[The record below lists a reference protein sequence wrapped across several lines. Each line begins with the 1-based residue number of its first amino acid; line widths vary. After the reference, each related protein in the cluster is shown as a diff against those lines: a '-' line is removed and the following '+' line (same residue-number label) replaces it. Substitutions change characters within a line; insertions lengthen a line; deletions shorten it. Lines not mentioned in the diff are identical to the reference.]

1 MNDIKSSVQRTM
13 INSPC
18 STKMNKFKNVRV
30 IGKGEHGT
38 VYHACLNDACKKKF
52 AVKVSKEN
60 LTAEHNLTKKFINMT
75 GKNTAADVYT
85 LEKCKSDTR
94 LYSEFLEGQSFG
106 KLLPKLNKDPKKIR
120 SIVIQVLKILNTL
133 HEKNSTFRHNDLH
146 LDNIF
151 ITAGGKV
158 RIIDFGLGFS
168 SSIKNPEVNNS
179 NGYLVPYGI
188 YRGNPK
194 MYDVHFFLNSLF
206 NHKKHLDDST
216 RKFIEDVIPDKYLGV
231 NGTHIYAARLKPLK
245 AGNNLSDLPTYTRLF
260 NHPYIKGSALSGIFK
275 TLPKPVLKSNP
286 VIIKKKNKTPS
297 SESMSA
303 KIRRATEAYKKSKQT
318 TQKKRPGVTAK
329 KATPPKVATKAKS
342 PESDNETL
350 ASMKRRLTKT
360 RAKPS
365 TMGKVSPSF
374 VKSFMK
380 NMAQPKTNLRNRN
393 I

>member
-1 MNDIKSSVQRTM
+1 MTDTKSAVQRVM

-18 STKMNKFKNVRV
+18 STKMNKFKNVRA

-38 VYHACLNDACKKKF
+38 VYHACLNDACKMKF

-60 LTAEHNLTKKFINMT
+60 LTAEHNLTKKFINMV
-75 GKNTAADVYT
+75 GKNTAADVYA
-85 LEKCKSDTR
+85 LEKCKNDTR
-94 LYSEFLEGQSFG
+94 LYSEFLEGQPFG
-106 KLLPKLNKDPKKIR
+106 KLLPKLNKEPRKIR
-120 SIVIQVLKILNTL
+120 SIVIQVLKILKTL
-133 HEKNSTFRHNDLH
+133 HEKNSSFRHNDLH
-146 LDNIF
+146 LENIF

-168 SSIKNPEVNNS
+168 NSIKNPEVNNS
-179 NGYLVPYGI
+179 GSYLVPYGI

-216 RKFIEDVIPDKYLGV
+216 REFIEDVIPAKYLGV
-231 NGTHIYAARLKPLK
+231 NGTHIYAARLKPRK
-245 AGNNLSDLPTYTRLF
+245 AGNTLLNIPTYTMVF
-260 NHPYIKGSALSGIFK
+260 NHPYIKGSTLSGILK
-275 TLPKPVLKSNP
+275 TMPKMSQKTTPI
-286 VIIKKKNKTPS
+286 IIKKKNKSPS

-303 KIRRATEAYKKSKQT
+303 KLRKAKEAYAKSKQT
-318 TQKKRPGVTAK
+318 TQKRRPGIATK
-329 KATPPKVATKAKS
+329 KATPPKAAAKT

-350 ASMKRRLTKT
+350 ANMKKRLTKT

-380 NMAQPKTNLRNRN
+380 NMARPKTNLRNRN

>member
-1 MNDIKSSVQRTM
+1 MNSTKSAVQRTM

-38 VYHACLNDACKKKF
+38 VYHACLNDACKMKF

-60 LTAEHNLTKKFINMT
+60 LTAEHNLTKKFINMV
-75 GKNTAADVYT
+75 GKNTAADVYA
-85 LEKCKSDTR
+85 LEKCKNDTR
-94 LYSEFLEGQSFG
+94 LYSEFLEGQPFG
-106 KLLPKLNKDPKKIR
+106 KLLPKLNKNPAKIR
-120 SIVIQVLKILNTL
+120 TIVIQVLKILKTL
-133 HEKNSTFRHNDLH
+133 HEKNSSFRHNDLH
-146 LDNIF
+146 LENIF

-168 SSIKNPEVNNS
+168 SSIKNPEVNDS
-179 NGYLVPYGI
+179 GSYLVPYGI

-206 NHKKHLDDST
+206 NHRKHLDDST
-216 RKFIEDVIPDKYLGV
+216 RKFIEDVIPAKYLGI

-245 AGNNLSDLPTYTRLF
+245 AGSTLLNIPTYTRLF
-260 NHPYIKGSALSGIFK
+260 NHPYVKGSTLSGILR
-275 TLPKPVLKSNP
+275 TIPKAVSKSKP
-286 VIIKKKNKTPS
+286 TITKKNKTPS

-303 KIRRATEAYKKSKQT
+303 KIRKATEAYAKSKQT
-318 TQKKRPGVTAK
+318 TQKKRPGIVAK
-329 KATPPKVATKAKS
+329 KATPPKATVKAKT

-350 ASMKRRLTKT
+350 ANMKKRLTKT
-360 RAKPS
+360 RARPS
-365 TMGKVSPSF
+365 TMGKVPPSF

-380 NMAQPKTNLRNRN
+380 NMARPKTNLRNRN

>member
-1 MNDIKSSVQRTM
+1 MTDTKSAVQRTM

-38 VYHACLNDACKKKF
+38 VYHACLNDACKMKF
-52 AVKVSKEN
+52 AVKVSNEN
-60 LTAEHNLTKKFINMT
+60 LTAEHNLTKKFINMV
-75 GKNTAADVYT
+75 GKNTAADVYA
-85 LEKCKSDTR
+85 LEKCKNDTR
-94 LYSEFLEGQSFG
+94 LYSEFLEGQPFG
-106 KLLPKLNKDPKKIR
+106 KLLPKLKKDPRKIR
-120 SIVIQVLKILNTL
+120 SIVIQVLKILKTL
-133 HEKNSTFRHNDLH
+133 HEKNSSFRHNDLH
-146 LDNIF
+146 LENIF

-179 NGYLVPYGI
+179 GSYLVPYGI

-206 NHKKHLDDST
+206 NHRKHLDDST
-216 RKFIEDVIPDKYLGV
+216 RKFIEDVIPVKYLGV
-231 NGTHIYAARLKPLK
+231 NGLHIYAARLKPLK
-245 AGNNLSDLPTYTRLF
+245 TGSTLLNIPTYTRLF
-260 NHPYIKGSALSGIFK
+260 NHPYVKGSTLSGILR
-275 TLPKPVLKSNP
+275 TIPKAVSKSKP
-286 VIIKKKNKTPS
+286 TITKKNKTPS

-303 KIRRATEAYKKSKQT
+303 KIRKATEAYAKSKQT
-318 TQKKRPGVTAK
+318 TQKKRPGIVAK
-329 KATPPKVATKAKS
+329 KATPPKATVKAKT

-350 ASMKRRLTKT
+350 ASMKKRLTKT

-380 NMAQPKTNLRNRN
+380 NMARPKTNLRNRN

>member
-1 MNDIKSSVQRTM
+1 MNDTKSAVQRTM

-60 LTAEHNLTKKFINMT
+60 LTAEHNLTKKFIKMT
-75 GKNTAADVYT
+75 GKNTAADVYA
-85 LEKCKSDTR
+85 LEKCKNDTR
-94 LYSEFLEGQSFG
+94 LYSEFLEGQPFG

-146 LDNIF
+146 LENIF

-168 SSIKNPEVNNS
+168 SSVKNPEVNNS
-179 NGYLVPYGI
+179 DGYLVPYGI

-206 NHKKHLDDST
+206 NHKKHLDDNT
-216 RKFIEDVIPDKYLGV
+216 IKFITDVLPAKYLGV
-231 NGTHIYAARLKPLK
+231 NGTQIYAARLKPLK
-245 AGNNLSDLPTYTRLF
+245 DGNNFSDLPTYTRIF

-275 TLPKPVLKSNP
+275 TLPKPVPKSNP

-303 KIRRATEAYKKSKQT
+303 KIRRATEAYKTSKQT
-318 TQKKRPGVTAK
+318 TQKKRPGITTK
-329 KATPPKVATKAKS
+329 KATPSKVVTKTKS
-342 PESDNETL
+342 PDKDNETL
-350 ASMKRRLTKT
+350 ANMKKRLTKT
-360 RAKPS
+360 RTKPL

-380 NMAQPKTNLRNRN
+380 NMAQPKTYLRNRN

>member
-1 MNDIKSSVQRTM
+1 MTDTKSAVQRTM

-38 VYHACLNDACKKKF
+38 VYHACLNEACKMKF
-52 AVKVSKEN
+52 AVKVSNEN
-60 LTAEHNLTKKFINMT
+60 LTAEHNLTKKFIDMV
-75 GKNTAADVYT
+75 GKNTAADVYA
-85 LEKCKSDTR
+85 LEKCKNDTR
-94 LYSEFLEGQSFG
+94 LYSEFLEGQPFG
-106 KLLPKLNKDPKKIR
+106 KLLPKLKKDPKKIR
-120 SIVIQVLKILNTL
+120 SIVIQVLKILKTV
-133 HEKNSTFRHNDLH
+133 HEKNSSFRHNDLH
-146 LDNIF
+146 LENIF
-151 ITAGGKV
+151 ITVGGKV

-179 NGYLVPYGI
+179 GSYLVPYGI

-206 NHKKHLDDST
+206 NHRKHLDDST
-216 RKFIEDVIPDKYLGV
+216 RKFIEDVIPAKYLGI

-245 AGNNLSDLPTYTRLF
+245 AGSTLLNIPTYTRLF
-260 NHPYIKGSALSGIFK
+260 NHPYVKGSTLSGILK
-275 TLPKPVLKSNP
+275 TIPKAVSKTKPT
-286 VIIKKKNKTPS
+286 ITKKNKTPS

-303 KIRRATEAYKKSKQT
+303 KIRKATEAYAKSKQT
-318 TQKKRPGVTAK
+318 TQKKRPGIVAK
-329 KATPPKVATKAKS
+329 KATPPKATVKAKT

-350 ASMKRRLTKT
+350 ANMKKRLTKT

-380 NMAQPKTNLRNRN
+380 NMSRPKTNLRNRN

>member
-1 MNDIKSSVQRTM
+1 MTDTKSAVKRVM

-38 VYHACLNDACKKKF
+38 VYHACLNEACKMKF
-52 AVKVSKEN
+52 AVKVSNEN
-60 LTAEHNLTKKFINMT
+60 LTAEHNLTKKFINMV
-75 GKNTAADVYT
+75 GKNAAADVYA
-85 LEKCKSDTR
+85 LEKCKNDNR
-94 LYSEFLEGQSFG
+94 LYSEFLEGQPFA
-106 KLLPKLNKDPKKIR
+106 KLLPKLNKNPTKIR
-120 SIVIQVLKILNTL
+120 SIVIQVLKILKTIY
-133 HEKNSTFRHNDLH
+133 EKNSSFRHNDLH
-146 LDNIF
+146 LENIF

-168 SSIKNPEVNNS
+168 NSTKNPEVNNS
-179 NGYLVPYGI
+179 GSYLVPYGI

-206 NHKKHLDDST
+206 NHKKHLDDNT
-216 RKFIEDVIPDKYLGV
+216 RKFIEDVIPSKYLGV

-245 AGNNLSDLPTYTRLF
+245 TGSTLLDIPTYTRLF
-260 NHPYIKGSALSGIFK
+260 NHPYIKGSTLSGILR
-275 TLPKPVLKSNP
+275 TIPKAAPKSTP
-286 VIIKKKNKTPS
+286 IVTKKKNKTPS

-303 KIRRATEAYKKSKQT
+303 KIRKATEAYAKSKQT
-318 TQKKRPGVTAK
+318 TQKKRPGIVAK
-329 KATPPKVATKAKS
+329 KATPPKATAKAKT

-350 ASMKRRLTKT
+350 ANMKKRLTKT

-380 NMAQPKTNLRNRN
+380 NMSRPKTNLRNRN

>member
-1 MNDIKSSVQRTM
+1 MTDTKSAVQRTM

-38 VYHACLNDACKKKF
+38 VYHACLNDACKMKF
-52 AVKVSKEN
+52 AVKVSNEN
-60 LTAEHNLTKKFINMT
+60 LTAEHNLTKKFINMV
-75 GKNTAADVYT
+75 GKNTAADVYA
-85 LEKCKSDTR
+85 LEKCKNDTR
-94 LYSEFLEGQSFG
+94 LYSEFLEGQPFG
-106 KLLPKLNKDPKKIR
+106 KLLPKLKKDPRKIR
-120 SIVIQVLKILNTL
+120 SIVIQVLKILKTL
-133 HEKNSTFRHNDLH
+133 HEKNSSFRHNDLH
-146 LDNIF
+146 LENIF

-179 NGYLVPYGI
+179 DSYLVPYGI

-206 NHKKHLDDST
+206 NHRKHLDDST
-216 RKFIEDVIPDKYLGV
+216 RKFIEDVIPVKYLGV
-231 NGTHIYAARLKPLK
+231 NGLHIYAARLKPLK
-245 AGNNLSDLPTYTRLF
+245 TGSILMNIPTYTRLF
-260 NHPYIKGSALSGIFK
+260 NHPYVKGSTLSGILRTIPRVAAK
-275 TLPKPVLKSNP
+275 SKPV
-286 VIIKKKNKTPS
+286 ITKKNKTPS

-303 KIRRATEAYKKSKQT
+303 KIRKATEAYAKSKQT
-318 TQKKRPGVTAK
+318 TQKKRPGIVVK
-329 KATPPKVATKAKS
+329 KATPPKATAKAKT
-342 PESDNETL
+342 PESVNETP
-350 ASMKRRLTKT
+350 ANMKKRLTKT

-365 TMGKVSPSF
+365 TMGKVPPSF

-380 NMAQPKTNLRNRN
+380 NMARPKTNLRNRN

>member
-1 MNDIKSSVQRTM
+1 MTDTKSAVQRMM

-38 VYHACLNDACKKKF
+38 VYHACLNDACKMKF

-60 LTAEHNLTKKFINMT
+60 LTAEHNLTKKFINMV
-75 GKNTAADVYT
+75 GKNTAADVYA
-85 LEKCKSDTR
+85 LEKCKNDTR
-94 LYSEFLEGQSFG
+94 LYSEFLEGQPFG
-106 KLLPKLNKDPKKIR
+106 KLLPKLNKDPRKIR
-120 SIVIQVLKILNTL
+120 SIVIQVLKILKTL
-133 HEKNSTFRHNDLH
+133 HENNSSFRHNDLH
-146 LDNIF
+146 LENIF

-168 SSIKNPEVNNS
+168 NSIKNPEVNNS
-179 NGYLVPYGI
+179 GSYLVPYGI

-216 RKFIEDVIPDKYLGV
+216 LKFIEDVIPAKYLGV
-231 NGTHIYAARLKPLK
+231 NGTHIYAARLKPRK
-245 AGNNLSDLPTYTRLF
+245 AGSNLLNIPTYTILF
-260 NHPYIKGSALSGIFK
+260 NHPYIKGSTLSGILK
-275 TLPKPVLKSNP
+275 TIPRASGKSKQ
-286 VIIKKKNKTPS
+286 VITKKNKSPS

-303 KIRRATEAYKKSKQT
+303 KLRKAKEAYARSKQT
-318 TQKKRPGVTAK
+318 TQKKRPGIVAK
-329 KATPPKVATKAKS
+329 KAAPPKSATKT

-350 ASMKRRLTKT
+350 ANMQKRLTKT

-365 TMGKVSPSF
+365 TMGKVSHSF

-380 NMAQPKTNLRNRN
+380 NMARPKTNLRNRN

>member
-1 MNDIKSSVQRTM
+1 
-13 INSPC
+13 
-18 STKMNKFKNVRV
+18 MNKFKNVRV

-60 LTAEHNLTKKFINMT
+60 LTAEHNLTKKFINMV
-75 GKNTAADVYT
+75 GKNTAADVYA
-85 LEKCKSDTR
+85 LEKCKNDTR
-94 LYSEFLEGQSFG
+94 LYSEFLEGQPFG

-133 HEKNSTFRHNDLH
+133 YEKNSTFRHNDLH

-179 NGYLVPYGI
+179 GGYLVPYGI

-216 RKFIEDVIPDKYLGV
+216 RKFIEDVIPAKYLGV
-231 NGTHIYAARLKPLK
+231 NGTHIYAARLKPRK
-245 AGNNLSDLPTYTRLF
+245 AGNTLLNIPTYTMVF
-260 NHPYIKGSALSGIFK
+260 NHPYIKGSTLSGILK
-275 TLPKPVLKSNP
+275 TMPKMSQKTTPI
-286 VIIKKKNKTPS
+286 IIKKKNKSPS

-303 KIRRATEAYKKSKQT
+303 KLRKAKEAYAKSKQT
-318 TQKKRPGVTAK
+318 TQKRRPGIATK
-329 KATPPKVATKAKS
+329 KATPPKAAAKT

-350 ASMKRRLTKT
+350 ANMKKRLTKT

-380 NMAQPKTNLRNRN
+380 NMARPKTNLRNRN

>member
-1 MNDIKSSVQRTM
+1 MNNIKSSVQRTM

-133 HEKNSTFRHNDLH
+133 YEKNSTFRHNDLH

-151 ITAGGKV
+151 ITAGDKV

-168 SSIKNPEVNNS
+168 KSIKNPEVNNS
-179 NGYLVPYGI
+179 GGYLVPYGI

-206 NHKKHLDDST
+206 NHRKHLDDST
-216 RKFIEDVIPDKYLGV
+216 RKFIEDVIPAKYLGV

-245 AGNNLSDLPTYTRLF
+245 PGRVLSDLPTYTILF
-260 NHPYIKGSALSGIFK
+260 NHPYIKGSTLSDILK
-275 TLPKPVLKSNP
+275 TIPKTTQKATPI
-286 VIIKKKNKTPS
+286 IIKKKKTPS

-303 KIRRATEAYKKSKQT
+303 KLRKAKEAYAKSKQT
-318 TQKKRPGVTAK
+318 TQKKRSGVTAK
-329 KATPPKVATKAKS
+329 KATPPKDAAKAKS

-350 ASMKRRLTKT
+350 ANIKRRLTKT
-360 RAKPS
+360 RNKPS

>member
-1 MNDIKSSVQRTM
+1 MTDTKSAVQRTM

-18 STKMNKFKNVRV
+18 STKMNKFKNVRA

-38 VYHACLNDACKKKF
+38 VYHACLNDACKMKF
-52 AVKVSKEN
+52 AVKVSNEN
-60 LTAEHNLTKKFINMT
+60 LTAEHNLTKKFINMV
-75 GKNTAADVYT
+75 GKNTAADVYA
-85 LEKCKSDTR
+85 LEKCKNDTR
-94 LYSEFLEGQSFG
+94 LYSEFLEGQPFG
-106 KLLPKLNKDPKKIR
+106 KLLPKLKKDPRKIR
-120 SIVIQVLKILNTL
+120 SIVIQVLKILKTL
-133 HEKNSTFRHNDLH
+133 HEKNSSFRHNDLH
-146 LDNIF
+146 LENIF

-179 NGYLVPYGI
+179 GSYLVPYGI

-206 NHKKHLDDST
+206 NHRKHLDDST
-216 RKFIEDVIPDKYLGV
+216 RKFIEDVIPVKYLGV

-245 AGNNLSDLPTYTRLF
+245 AGSILMNIPTYTRLF
-260 NHPYIKGSALSGIFK
+260 NHPYVKGSTLSGILR
-275 TLPKPVLKSNP
+275 TIPKAVSKSKP
-286 VIIKKKNKTPS
+286 TITKKNKTPS

-303 KIRRATEAYKKSKQT
+303 KIRKATEAYAKSKQT
-318 TQKKRPGVTAK
+318 TQKKRPGIVAK
-329 KATPPKVATKAKS
+329 KATPPKATVKAKT

-350 ASMKRRLTKT
+350 ASMKKRLTKT

-380 NMAQPKTNLRNRN
+380 NMARPKTNLRNRN

>member
-1 MNDIKSSVQRTM
+1 MTDTKSVVQRVM

-38 VYHACLNDACKKKF
+38 VYHACLNDACKMKF

-60 LTAEHNLTKKFINMT
+60 LTAEHNLTKKFINMV
-75 GKNTAADVYT
+75 GKNTAADVYA
-85 LEKCKSDTR
+85 LEKCKNDTR
-94 LYSEFLEGQSFG
+94 LYSEFLEGQPFG
-106 KLLPKLNKDPKKIR
+106 KLLPKLNKDPRKIR
-120 SIVIQVLKILNTL
+120 SIVIQVLKILKTL
-133 HEKNSTFRHNDLH
+133 HEKNSSFRHNDLH
-146 LDNIF
+146 LENIF

-168 SSIKNPEVNNS
+168 NSIKNPEVNNS
-179 NGYLVPYGI
+179 GSYLVPYGI

-194 MYDVHFFLNSLF
+194 MYDAHFFLNSLF

-216 RKFIEDVIPDKYLGV
+216 QKFIEDIIPAKYLGV
-231 NGTHIYAARLKPLK
+231 NGTHIYAARLKPRK
-245 AGNNLSDLPTYTRLF
+245 AGNTLLNIPTYTMVF
-260 NHPYIKGSALSGIFK
+260 NHPYIKGSALSGILK
-275 TLPKPVLKSNP
+275 TIPKAVSKNKPT
-286 VIIKKKNKTPS
+286 IIKKNKTPS

-303 KIRRATEAYKKSKQT
+303 KIRKATEAYAKSKQT
-318 TQKKRPGVTAK
+318 TQKKRPGIVAN
-329 KATPPKVATKAKS
+329 KATPPKATAKAKT

-350 ASMKRRLTKT
+350 ANMKKRLTKT

-380 NMAQPKTNLRNRN
+380 NMARPKTNLRNRN

>member
-1 MNDIKSSVQRTM
+1 MTDTKSAVQRVM

-38 VYHACLNDACKKKF
+38 VYHACLNDACKMKF

-60 LTAEHNLTKKFINMT
+60 LTAEHNLTKKFINMV
-75 GKNTAADVYT
+75 GKNTAADVYA
-85 LEKCKSDTR
+85 LEKCKNDTR
-94 LYSEFLEGQSFG
+94 LYSEFLEGQPFG
-106 KLLPKLNKDPKKIR
+106 KLLPKLNKDPRKIR
-120 SIVIQVLKILNTL
+120 SIVIQVLKILKTL
-133 HEKNSTFRHNDLH
+133 HEKNSSFRHNDLH
-146 LDNIF
+146 LENIF

-168 SSIKNPEVNNS
+168 NSIKNPEVNNS
-179 NGYLVPYGI
+179 GSYLVPYGI

-216 RKFIEDVIPDKYLGV
+216 RKFIGDIIPAKYLGV
-231 NGTHIYAARLKPLK
+231 NGTHIYAARLKPYK
-245 AGNNLSDLPTYTRLF
+245 AGSTLLNILTYTRVF
-260 NHPYIKGSALSGIFK
+260 NHPYIKGSTLSGILK
-275 TLPKPVLKSNP
+275 TMPKMSQKTTP
-286 VIIKKKNKTPS
+286 IIINKKNKSPS

-303 KIRRATEAYKKSKQT
+303 KLRKAKEAYAKSKQT
-318 TQKKRPGVTAK
+318 TQKKRPGIVTK
-329 KATPPKVATKAKS
+329 KATPPKAAAKT

-350 ASMKRRLTKT
+350 ANMKKRLTKT

-380 NMAQPKTNLRNRN
+380 NMARPKTNLRNRN

>member
-1 MNDIKSSVQRTM
+1 MTDTKSAVQRMM

-38 VYHACLNDACKKKF
+38 VYHACLNDACKMKF
-52 AVKVSKEN
+52 AVKVSTEN
-60 LTAEHNLTKKFINMT
+60 LTAEHNLTKKFINMV

-85 LEKCKSDTR
+85 LEKCKNDTR
-94 LYSEFLEGQSFG
+94 LYSEFLEGQPFG
-106 KLLPKLNKDPKKIR
+106 KLLPKLNKDPRKIR
-120 SIVIQVLKILNTL
+120 SIVIQVLKILKTL
-133 HEKNSTFRHNDLH
+133 HEKNSSFRHNDLH
-146 LDNIF
+146 LENIF

-179 NGYLVPYGI
+179 GSYLVPYGI

-216 RKFIEDVIPDKYLGV
+216 RKFIEDVIPAKYLGV
-231 NGTHIYAARLKPLK
+231 NGIHIYAARLKPRKDGSTLL
-245 AGNNLSDLPTYTRLF
+245 NIPTYTRLF
-260 NHPYIKGSALSGIFK
+260 NHPYIKGSTFSGILK
-275 TLPKPVLKSNP
+275 TIPKMSQKTTPI
-286 VIIKKKNKTPS
+286 IIKKKNKTPS

-318 TQKKRPGVTAK
+318 TQKKRPGIVTK
-329 KATPPKVATKAKS
+329 KATPPKATAKT

-350 ASMKRRLTKT
+350 ANMKKRLTKT

-365 TMGKVSPSF
+365 TLGKVSPSF

-380 NMAQPKTNLRNRN
+380 NMARPKTNLRNRN

>member
-1 MNDIKSSVQRTM
+1 
-13 INSPC
+13 
-18 STKMNKFKNVRV
+18 
-30 IGKGEHGT
+30 
-38 VYHACLNDACKKKF
+38 
-52 AVKVSKEN
+52 VSKEN

-151 ITAGGKV
+151 ITAGDKV

-194 MYDVHFFLNSLF
+194 MYDMHFFLNSLF

-216 RKFIEDVIPDKYLGV
+216 RKFIEDVIPAKYLGV

-329 KATPPKVATKAKS
+329 KANPPKVATKAKS

>member
-1 MNDIKSSVQRTM
+1 MTDTKSAVQRTM

-38 VYHACLNDACKKKF
+38 VYHACLNDACKMKF

-60 LTAEHNLTKKFINMT
+60 LTAEHNLTKKFINMV
-75 GKNTAADVYT
+75 GKNTAADVYA
-85 LEKCKSDTR
+85 LEKCKNDTR
-94 LYSEFLEGQSFG
+94 LYSEFLEGQPFG
-106 KLLPKLNKDPKKIR
+106 KLLPKLNKNPAKIR
-120 SIVIQVLKILNTL
+120 TIVIQVLKILKTL
-133 HEKNSTFRHNDLH
+133 HEKNSSFRHNDLH
-146 LDNIF
+146 LENIF

-168 SSIKNPEVNNS
+168 SSIKNPEVNDS
-179 NGYLVPYGI
+179 GSYLVPYGI

-206 NHKKHLDDST
+206 NHRKHLDDST
-216 RKFIEDVIPDKYLGV
+216 RKFIEDVIPAKYLGI

-245 AGNNLSDLPTYTRLF
+245 AGSTLLNIPTYTRLF
-260 NHPYIKGSALSGIFK
+260 NHPYVKGSTLSGILR
-275 TLPKPVLKSNP
+275 TIPKAVSKSKP
-286 VIIKKKNKTPS
+286 TITKKNKTPS

-303 KIRRATEAYKKSKQT
+303 KIRKATEAYAKSKQT
-318 TQKKRPGVTAK
+318 TQKKRPGIVAK
-329 KATPPKVATKAKS
+329 KATPPKATVKAKT

-350 ASMKRRLTKT
+350 ANMKKRLTKT
-360 RAKPS
+360 RARPS
-365 TMGKVSPSF
+365 TMGKVPPSF

-380 NMAQPKTNLRNRN
+380 NMARPKTNLRNRN

>member
-1 MNDIKSSVQRTM
+1 MTDTKSAVQRTM

-38 VYHACLNDACKKKF
+38 VYHACLNEACKMKF
-52 AVKVSKEN
+52 AVKVSNEN
-60 LTAEHNLTKKFINMT
+60 LTAEHNLTKKFINMV
-75 GKNTAADVYT
+75 GKNTAADVYA
-85 LEKCKSDTR
+85 LEKCKNDTR
-94 LYSEFLEGQSFG
+94 LYSEFLEGQPFG
-106 KLLPKLNKDPKKIR
+106 KLLPKLNKNPAKIR
-120 SIVIQVLKILNTL
+120 SIVIQVLKILKTL
-133 HEKNSTFRHNDLH
+133 HEKNSSFRHNDLH
-146 LDNIF
+146 LENIF

-168 SSIKNPEVNNS
+168 SSIKNPEVNDS
-179 NGYLVPYGI
+179 GSYLVPYGI

-206 NHKKHLDDST
+206 NHRKHLDDST
-216 RKFIEDVIPDKYLGV
+216 RKFIEDVIPAKYLGI
-231 NGTHIYAARLKPLK
+231 NGIHIYAARLKPLK
-245 AGNNLSDLPTYTRLF
+245 AGSTLLNIPTYTRLF
-260 NHPYIKGSALSGIFK
+260 NHPYVKGSTLSGILK
-275 TLPKPVLKSNP
+275 TIPKAVSKTKPT
-286 VIIKKKNKTPS
+286 ITKKNKTPS

-303 KIRRATEAYKKSKQT
+303 KIRKATEAYAKSKQT
-318 TQKKRPGVTAK
+318 TQKKRPGIVAK
-329 KATPPKVATKAKS
+329 KATPPKATVKAKT

-350 ASMKRRLTKT
+350 ANMKKRLTKT

-380 NMAQPKTNLRNRN
+380 NMSRPKTNLRNRN

>member
-1 MNDIKSSVQRTM
+1 MTDTKSAVQRTM

-38 VYHACLNDACKKKF
+38 VYHACLNEACKMKF
-52 AVKVSKEN
+52 AVKVSNEN
-60 LTAEHNLTKKFINMT
+60 LTAEHNLTKKFINMV
-75 GKNTAADVYT
+75 GKNTAADVYA
-85 LEKCKSDTR
+85 LEKCKNDTR
-94 LYSEFLEGQSFG
+94 LYSEFLEGQPFG
-106 KLLPKLNKDPKKIR
+106 KLLPKLNKNPAKIR
-120 SIVIQVLKILNTL
+120 SIVIQVLKILKTV
-133 HEKNSTFRHNDLH
+133 HEKNSSFRHNDLH
-146 LDNIF
+146 LENIF
-151 ITAGGKV
+151 ITVGGKV

-179 NGYLVPYGI
+179 GSYLVPYGI

-206 NHKKHLDDST
+206 NHRKHLDDST
-216 RKFIEDVIPDKYLGV
+216 RKFIEDVIPVKYLGV
-231 NGTHIYAARLKPLK
+231 NGLHIYAARLKPLK
-245 AGNNLSDLPTYTRLF
+245 TGSTLLNIPTYTRLF
-260 NHPYIKGSALSGIFK
+260 NHPYVKGSTLSGILK
-275 TLPKPVLKSNP
+275 TIPKAVSKTKPT
-286 VIIKKKNKTPS
+286 ITKKNKTPS

-303 KIRRATEAYKKSKQT
+303 KIRKATEAYAKSKQT
-318 TQKKRPGVTAK
+318 TQKKRPGIVAK
-329 KATPPKVATKAKS
+329 KATPLKVIVKAKT

-350 ASMKRRLTKT
+350 ANMKKRLTKT

-365 TMGKVSPSF
+365 TMGKVPPSF

-380 NMAQPKTNLRNRN
+380 NMSRPKTNLRNRN

>member
-1 MNDIKSSVQRTM
+1 MTDTKSAVQRVM

-18 STKMNKFKNVRV
+18 STKMNKFKNVRA

-38 VYHACLNDACKKKF
+38 VYHACLNDACKMKF

-60 LTAEHNLTKKFINMT
+60 LTAEHNLTKKFINMV
-75 GKNTAADVYT
+75 GKNTAADVYA
-85 LEKCKSDTR
+85 LEKCKNDTR
-94 LYSEFLEGQSFG
+94 LYSEFLEGQPFG
-106 KLLPKLNKDPKKIR
+106 KLLPKLNKDPRKIR
-120 SIVIQVLKILNTL
+120 SIVIQVLKILKTL
-133 HEKNSTFRHNDLH
+133 HEKNSSFRHNDLH
-146 LDNIF
+146 LENIF

-168 SSIKNPEVNNS
+168 SSIQNPEVND
-179 NGYLVPYGI
+179 NGSYLVPYGI
-188 YRGNPK
+188 YRGNSK

-216 RKFIEDVIPDKYLGV
+216 REFIEDVIPAKYLGV
-231 NGTHIYAARLKPLK
+231 NGTHIYTARLKPRK
-245 AGNNLSDLPTYTRLF
+245 AGNTLLNIPTYTMVF
-260 NHPYIKGSALSGIFK
+260 NHPYIKGSTLSGILK
-275 TLPKPVLKSNP
+275 TMPKMSQKTTPI
-286 VIIKKKNKTPS
+286 IIKKKNKSPS

-303 KIRRATEAYKKSKQT
+303 KLRKAKEAYAKSKQT
-318 TQKKRPGVTAK
+318 TQKRRPGIATK
-329 KATPPKVATKAKS
+329 KATPPKAAAKT

-350 ASMKRRLTKT
+350 ANMKKRLTKT

-380 NMAQPKTNLRNRN
+380 NMARPKTNLRNRN

>member
-52 AVKVSKEN
+52 AVKVSNEN

-133 HEKNSTFRHNDLH
+133 YEKNSTFRHNDLH

-151 ITAGGKV
+151 ITAGDKV

-179 NGYLVPYGI
+179 GGYLVPYGI

-216 RKFIEDVIPDKYLGV
+216 RKFIEDVIPAKYLGV

-245 AGNNLSDLPTYTRLF
+245 AGSILLDLPTYTRLF
-260 NHPYIKGSALSGIFK
+260 NHPYIKGSTLSGILK
-275 TLPKPVLKSNP
+275 TIPKTTQKATPI
-286 VIIKKKNKTPS
+286 IIKKKNKTPS

-303 KIRRATEAYKKSKQT
+303 KIRKAMEAYAKSKQT
-318 TQKKRPGVTAK
+318 TQKKRPGIVAK
-329 KATPPKVATKAKS
+329 KATPPKTTAKPKT

-350 ASMKRRLTKT
+350 ANMKKRLTKT

-365 TMGKVSPSF
+365 TMGKVPPSF

-380 NMAQPKTNLRNRN
+380 NMARPKTNLRNRN

>member
-1 MNDIKSSVQRTM
+1 MNSTKSAVQRTM

-38 VYHACLNDACKKKF
+38 VYHACLNDACKMKF

-60 LTAEHNLTKKFINMT
+60 LTAEHNLTKKFINMV
-75 GKNTAADVYT
+75 GKNTAADVYA
-85 LEKCKSDTR
+85 LEKCKNDTR
-94 LYSEFLEGQSFG
+94 LYSEFLEGQPFG
-106 KLLPKLNKDPKKIR
+106 KLLPKLNKNPAKIR
-120 SIVIQVLKILNTL
+120 TIVIQVLKILKTL
-133 HEKNSTFRHNDLH
+133 HEKNSSFRHNDLH
-146 LDNIF
+146 LENIF

-168 SSIKNPEVNNS
+168 SSIKNPEVNDS
-179 NGYLVPYGI
+179 GSYLVPYGI

-206 NHKKHLDDST
+206 NHRKHLDDST
-216 RKFIEDVIPDKYLGV
+216 RKFIEDVIPVKYLGV
-231 NGTHIYAARLKPLK
+231 NGLHIYAARLKPLK
-245 AGNNLSDLPTYTRLF
+245 TGSTLLNIPTYTRLF
-260 NHPYIKGSALSGIFK
+260 NHPYVKGSTLSGILR
-275 TLPKPVLKSNP
+275 TIPKAVSKSKP
-286 VIIKKKNKTPS
+286 TITKKNKTPS

-303 KIRRATEAYKKSKQT
+303 KIRKATEAYAKSKQT
-318 TQKKRPGVTAK
+318 TQKKRPGIVAK
-329 KATPPKVATKAKS
+329 KATPPKATVKAKT

-350 ASMKRRLTKT
+350 ANMKKRLTKT
-360 RAKPS
+360 RARPS
-365 TMGKVSPSF
+365 TMGKVPPSF

-380 NMAQPKTNLRNRN
+380 NMARPKTNLRNRN

>member
-1 MNDIKSSVQRTM
+1 MTDTKSAVQRTM

-18 STKMNKFKNVRV
+18 STKMNKFKNVRA

-38 VYHACLNDACKKKF
+38 VYHACLNDACKMKF
-52 AVKVSKEN
+52 AVKVSNEN
-60 LTAEHNLTKKFINMT
+60 LTAEHNLTKKFINMV
-75 GKNTAADVYT
+75 GKNTAADVYA
-85 LEKCKSDTR
+85 LEKCKNDTR
-94 LYSEFLEGQSFG
+94 LYSEFLEGQPFG
-106 KLLPKLNKDPKKIR
+106 KLLPKLKKDPRKIR
-120 SIVIQVLKILNTL
+120 SIVIQVLKILKTL
-133 HEKNSTFRHNDLH
+133 HEKNSSFRHNDLH
-146 LDNIF
+146 LENIF

-179 NGYLVPYGI
+179 GSYLVPYGI

-206 NHKKHLDDST
+206 NHRKHLDDST
-216 RKFIEDVIPDKYLGV
+216 RKFIEDVIPVKYLGV
-231 NGTHIYAARLKPLK
+231 NGLHIYAARLKPLK
-245 AGNNLSDLPTYTRLF
+245 TGSTLLNIPTYTRLF
-260 NHPYIKGSALSGIFK
+260 NHPYVKGSTLSGILR
-275 TLPKPVLKSNP
+275 TIPKAVSKSKP
-286 VIIKKKNKTPS
+286 TITKKNKTPS

-303 KIRRATEAYKKSKQT
+303 KIRKATEAYAKSKQT
-318 TQKKRPGVTAK
+318 TQKKRPGIVAK
-329 KATPPKVATKAKS
+329 KATPPKATVKAKT

-350 ASMKRRLTKT
+350 ASMKKRLTKT

-380 NMAQPKTNLRNRN
+380 NMARPKTNLRNRN

>member
-1 MNDIKSSVQRTM
+1 MTDTKSAVQRVM

-38 VYHACLNDACKKKF
+38 VYHACLNDACKMKF

-60 LTAEHNLTKKFINMT
+60 LTAEHNLTKKFINMV
-75 GKNTAADVYT
+75 GKNTAADVYA
-85 LEKCKSDTR
+85 LEKCKNDTR
-94 LYSEFLEGQSFG
+94 LYSEFLEGQPFG
-106 KLLPKLNKDPKKIR
+106 KLLPKLNKDPRKIR
-120 SIVIQVLKILNTL
+120 SIVIQVLKILKTL
-133 HEKNSTFRHNDLH
+133 HEKNSSFRHNDLH
-146 LDNIF
+146 LENIF

-168 SSIKNPEVNNS
+168 NSIKNPEVNNS
-179 NGYLVPYGI
+179 GSYLVPYGI

-216 RKFIEDVIPDKYLGV
+216 QKFIEDIIPAKYLGV
-231 NGTHIYAARLKPLK
+231 NGTHIYAARLKPYK
-245 AGNNLSDLPTYTRLF
+245 AGSTLLNILTYTRVF
-260 NHPYIKGSALSGIFK
+260 NHPYIKGSTLSGILK
-275 TLPKPVLKSNP
+275 TMPKMSQKTTPI
-286 VIIKKKNKTPS
+286 IIKKKNKSPS

-303 KIRRATEAYKKSKQT
+303 KLRKAKEAYAKSKQT
-318 TQKKRPGVTAK
+318 TQKKRPGIVTK
-329 KATPPKVATKAKS
+329 KATPPKAAAKT

-350 ASMKRRLTKT
+350 ANMKKRLTKT

-380 NMAQPKTNLRNRN
+380 NMARPKTNLRNRN